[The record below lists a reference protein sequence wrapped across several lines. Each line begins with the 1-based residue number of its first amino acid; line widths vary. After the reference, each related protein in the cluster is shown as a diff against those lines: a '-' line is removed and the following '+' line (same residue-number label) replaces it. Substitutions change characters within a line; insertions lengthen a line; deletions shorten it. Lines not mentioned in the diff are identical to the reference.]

1 MLVWVVCY
9 CDNNYVLCKA
19 ITAVMTISLGPNA
32 RNILMED
39 IDINAK
45 SNTESQTP
53 EERITS
59 FPPMVSRGFPVVK
72 NE

>member
-1 MLVWVVCY
+1 MR
-9 CDNNYVLCKA
+9 
-19 ITAVMTISLGPNA
+19 TISSGPNA

-45 SNTESQTP
+45 SNSKSQIP

-59 FPPMVSRGFPVVK
+59 FPPMVSRGFAVVK
-72 NE
+72 KE